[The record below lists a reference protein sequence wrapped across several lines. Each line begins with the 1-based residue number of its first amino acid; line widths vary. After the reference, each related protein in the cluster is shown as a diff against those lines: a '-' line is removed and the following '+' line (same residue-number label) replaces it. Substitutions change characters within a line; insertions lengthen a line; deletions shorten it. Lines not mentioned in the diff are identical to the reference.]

1 MTIGLSCWS
10 DDESLVMLAPEND
23 EGKCIITVPLHY
35 REILQE
41 K

>member
-10 DDESLVMLAPEND
+10 DDESLVMLTLEND
-23 EGKCIITVPLHY
+23 EGKFIITVPLSY